1 MNELNAIEDEKV
13 KFYKQVLEEEYNKT
27 QMETRSKQKKIMKD
41 EVMEIKNKLN
51 QLLKNNRLADELE
64 KLPRDY
70 FVIDIE
76 TRDTILKDGEK

>member
-1 MNELNAIEDEKV
+1 M
-13 KFYKQVLEEEYNKT
+13 KFYKLVLEEEYNKT
-27 QMETRSKQKKIMKD
+27 QIETRSKQKKLMKD

-64 KLPRDY
+64 KLPRDD

-76 TRDTILKDGEK
+76 TRDTILKNGEK